1 MSGTQTKIESF
12 SNSDIDPAQS
22 SFPKV
27 ESDSALLG
35 SRYQVISQ
43 LRQGGFGYTF
53 LAEDTHRPGSP
64 LCVVKRLARWFSI
77 ENAEQAHQLFAAEA
91 QTLEKLGEHPQIPRL
106 LAYFE
111 QGGEFYLV
119 QELINGQLLTEEL
132 IECWPYWQD
141 EKIIEFL
148 NEMLSLL
155 GFVHQHDVIHRDIKP
170 DNLIR
175 RQEDGKLVLIDF
187 GVAKQG
193 QLDNC
198 VPGKSVNIVGT
209 SGYAPPEQQQGCPRF
224 NSDLYTLGM
233 VAIEAATGCH
243 PDRLPRT
250 SSGELKWRSFATKLS
265 PWLADVL
272 DGMIRQNAQNRYQ
285 RAQDILQDI
294 LKNLNQMPDRD
305 QHLLLLECISKYDCL
320 VM

>member
-1 MSGTQTKIESF
+1 MSGIRTQIESF
-12 SNSDIDPAQS
+12 SDSDIDPAQS

-27 ESDSALLG
+27 ESNPALLG
-35 SRYQVISQ
+35 SRYRIVSQ

-64 LCVVKRLARWFSI
+64 MCVVKRLARWFSL

-111 QGGEFYLV
+111 QEGEFYLV

-148 NEMLSLL
+148 NEMLPLL
-155 GFVHQHDVIHRDIKP
+155 GFVHQHNVIHRDIKP

-187 GVAKQG
+187 GVAKQR
-193 QLDNC
+193 QLDDSDTHTSID
-198 VPGKSVNIVGT
+198 VVGT
-209 SGYAPPEQQQGCPRF
+209 SGYAPPEQRQGHPQF
-224 NSDLYTLGM
+224 NSDLYALGM
-233 VAIEAATGCH
+233 LAIEAATGCH

-250 SSGELKWRSFATKLS
+250 RDGELKWRSFATKLS
-265 PWLADVL
+265 PWLADIL
-272 DGMIRQNAQNRYQ
+272 DGMIRQNTQTRYQ

-294 LKNLNQMPDRD
+294 LKNLDQMPDRD